1 MSSNF
6 TLRTIRSLDHFPM
19 HCLFSPTALD
29 NDLSYV
35 DKTYY
40 SNHQQQQQQQS
51 YLPLLSNLDAKPPNE
66 KQQTNV
72 QTIVLNKTIGLVT
85 SISRLDL

>member
-1 MSSNF
+1 
-6 TLRTIRSLDHFPM
+6 M
-19 HCLFSPTALD
+19 HCLFSPTTLD

-40 SNHQQQQQQQS
+40 SNQQQQQQS
-51 YLPLLSNLDAKPPNE
+51 YLPLFSSLDAKTLNE
-66 KQQTNV
+66 KQQPNV
-72 QTIVLNKTIGLVT
+72 QAIVLNKTIGLVT